1 MNQALIIDV
10 RSPQEF
16 AGGHVKG
23 AINVPHN
30 RVLETIRNIEGLK
43 ETTPILVYCQSGVRA
58 ASVCAILNQHG
69 FKSVTNCGSLTTLL
83 MNYQSALAQAA

>member
-1 MNQALIIDV
+1 MNKAIIIDV
-10 RSPQEF
+10 RSHQEF

-30 RVLETIRNIEGLK
+30 RVLEAIEDIPGLAK
-43 ETTPILVYCQSGVRA
+43 TTPILVYCQSGARA
-58 ASVCAILNQHG
+58 ESVCTILNQQG
-69 FKSVTNCGSLTTLL
+69 FKSVTNCGSLNTLL